1 MKPISTFMIV
11 SMAKLGY
18 SFFFEYVADIL
29 YYETLR
35 HFFLQM
41 KHEQT
46 NVLHDVK
53 SSRHR
58 RCIFE
63 SLKTGY
69 DKRYGFNIIVQWI
82 F

>member
-1 MKPISTFMIV
+1 MKPYGI
-11 SMAKLGY
+11 
-18 SFFFEYVADIL
+18 
-29 YYETLR
+29 
-35 HFFLQM
+35 FFLQM

-53 SSRHR
+53 SGRHR

-69 DKRYGFNIIVQWI
+69 DKRYGFNIIVRWI
-82 F
+82 FYLKKMADMSRGLLF

>member
-1 MKPISTFMIV
+1 
-11 SMAKLGY
+11 
-18 SFFFEYVADIL
+18 
-29 YYETLR
+29 
-35 HFFLQM
+35 M

-53 SSRHR
+53 SGRHR

-69 DKRYGFNIIVQWI
+69 DKRYGFNIIVRWI
-82 F
+82 FYLKKFQLETIFLVKKNGLHGQDVFFVIQR